1 VAVGADGSFFRSRS
15 DRMPVYALLIR
26 RDHPRALPAILHDK
40 FLAVARTASRRNV
53 RVVHARFRIAR
64 RQQFVRAA
72 VAIDAGGCVH
82 ASMRRFRVEAA
93 IIPGLLIGVALRAG
107 DFLRCGFVGRAFNIG
122 VAIHASEHAA
132 VNRIFERLRIHGQ
145 ADRLAVH
152 IVSQARIAMAG
163 EAIIGR
169 GFRGLFSA
177 GSEKTTDG
185 NKQGESD
192 PRRKKSPFCS
202 RGHYSHPPVFPNQP
216 IFNRR
221 TRPVANYFL
230 PNVRI

>member
-1 VAVGADGSFFRSRS
+1 
-15 DRMPVYALLIR
+15 
-26 RDHPRALPAILHDK
+26 
-40 FLAVARTASRRNV
+40 
-53 RVVHARFRIAR
+53 VVHARFRIAR

-82 ASMRRFRVEAA
+82 ASMRLFRVEAA
-93 IIPGLLIGVALRAG
+93 IIRGLLIGVALPAG
-107 DFLRCGFVGRAFNIG
+107 DFLRCGFVCQVFNIG

-132 VNRIFERLRIHGQ
+132 VNRIFERPRIHVQ

-177 GSEKTTDG
+177 GSEKTIDG

-192 PRRKKSPFCS
+192 PRRKKSPYCS
-202 RGHYSHPPVFPNQP
+202 RGHDSHPPVFQNQP

-221 TRPVANYFL
+221 TRPVASYFL